1 MPFKYVEFM
10 TQLMAPKPYPAQAVF
25 DPPKLTPL
33 RKPIEECILGVFT
46 SCGAQLKNDQL
57 MVETNDLSYR
67 LLDRDTPLAEL
78 KLSHMTPARKWALED
93 LNVAYPRDRLVELEV
108 EGVFKKL
115 APQAVSMVGSITLYT
130 ELLTEVTPRIMAEF
144 EKQKVDLA
152 LILPF

>member
-1 MPFKYVEFM
+1 
-10 TQLMAPKPYPAQAVF
+10 
-25 DPPKLTPL
+25 
-33 RKPIEECILGVFT
+33 
-46 SCGAQLKNDQL
+46 
-57 MVETNDLSYR
+57 
-67 LLDRDTPLAEL
+67 
-78 KLSHMTPARKWALED
+78 MTPARKWALED